1 MYSGPIPQVAL
12 HDWEESL
19 CSSVWYSDHE
29 AESRSLASVY
39 HPKHPHLMCCWTWYY
54 IYTGKKKRKKT
65 SQAKILKKTLRRS
78 ITDFGLVTKQRFV
91 NLYNDSRAT
100 EHEGCILEKTPAANI
115 SEVLVCLDG
124 TLLLYL
130 GLLSSITNWVLADP
144 PIHEDNPLPQRHL
157 RLLKECPIPQPH

>member
-1 MYSGPIPQVAL
+1 MYST
-12 HDWEESL
+12 
-19 CSSVWYSDHE
+19 VWYSDHE

-39 HPKHPHLMCCWTWYY
+39 HPKHPDLLCCWTTTVVLYLY
-54 IYTGKKKRKKT
+54 RQKEKNKNITGENKNK
-65 SQAKILKKTLRRS
+65 SLRRN

-91 NLYNDSRAT
+91 NLYNESRAT

-130 GLLSSITNWVLADP
+130 GPLSSITHWVLADP
-144 PIHEDNPLPQRHL
+144 PIHEDWTP
-157 RLLKECPIPQPH
+157 KIGWTVM

>member
-1 MYSGPIPQVAL
+1 MKPRAG
-12 HDWEESL
+12 
-19 CSSVWYSDHE
+19 VW
-29 AESRSLASVY
+29 LVSVY
-39 HPKHPHLMCCWTWYY
+39 HPKHPDLLCCWTTTVVLYLY
-54 IYTGKKKRKKT
+54 RQREKKQNITGENKNK
-65 SQAKILKKTLRRS
+65 SLRRN

-100 EHEGCILEKTPAANI
+100 ENEGCILENTPGANI
-115 SEVLVCLDG
+115 SEVLVCVDG

-157 RLLKECPIPQPH
+157 RLLKECPIPKPH